1 MASQKHREFVGW
13 LIVVACLV
21 AIRPLSFATTFSL
34 LTKRSVF
41 MLFVFLGMGIGN
53 KSNFM
58 VGPKTHALTS
68 QPPKR
73 EELHLELQNLFIT
86 QHFV

>member
-1 MASQKHREFVGW
+1 
-13 LIVVACLV
+13 
-21 AIRPLSFATTFSL
+21 
-34 LTKRSVF
+34 

-68 QPPKR
+68 NLPKK
-73 EELHLELQNLFIT
+73 EGLHLELQNLFIT